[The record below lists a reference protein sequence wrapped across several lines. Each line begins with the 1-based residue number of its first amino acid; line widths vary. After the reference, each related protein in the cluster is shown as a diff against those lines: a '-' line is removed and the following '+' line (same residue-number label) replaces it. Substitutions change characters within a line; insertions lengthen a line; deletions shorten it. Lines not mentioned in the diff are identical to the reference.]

1 MDIPEGP
8 NYSHIRVLIVD
19 DRAEMRVIIRSILQH
34 LGIRRVETAAD
45 GEEALMKLRGKTA
58 AELQNE
64 APKPFNLVISD
75 WVMPKM
81 DGVELLHAVRNDTKL
96 DQTPFLMIT
105 SQNDKDSVLAAT
117 TLGVTDYV
125 VKPFSAR
132 ILEQKVL
139 SLIHGV
145 PSPEPESE

>member
-34 LGIRRVETAAD
+34 LGIRRVETASD
-45 GEEALMKLRGKTA
+45 GEEALMKLRVKSA
-58 AELQNE
+58 ADMQNE
-64 APKPFNLVISD
+64 ERRPFNLVISD

-96 DQTPFLMIT
+96 DATPFLMIT
-105 SQNDKDSVLAAT
+105 SQNDKESVLAAT

-139 SLIHGV
+139 SMIQGV
-145 PSPEPESE
+145 PLPDAESE